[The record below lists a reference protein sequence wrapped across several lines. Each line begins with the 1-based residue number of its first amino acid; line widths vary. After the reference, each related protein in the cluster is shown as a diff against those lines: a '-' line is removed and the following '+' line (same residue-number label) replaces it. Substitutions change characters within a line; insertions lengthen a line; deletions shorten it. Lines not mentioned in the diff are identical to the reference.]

1 MLRALRGVGQMMR
14 HKNNQAD
21 FFMPAPP
28 SPPATENELMKRA
41 DNLAGTPI
49 GRLAEKNHLQ
59 LPASKKHGKGLV
71 GQMIE
76 TILGANAGNQP
87 HPDFEFLGVELKT
100 LPVSPQGIVTET
112 TFVCSIDLKH
122 GFENT
127 WHDSRVFNK
136 LKRVLWFPV
145 EDDNNKDWTALRLG
159 QPFLWS
165 PSPEQERILSD
176 DWHDHMNLIAEGLSD
191 GISARRGQVLQI
203 RPKAANSQVRRVA
216 HDAGGDTFIAKP
228 IGFYLRRQF
237 TQDLLEQAMA

>member
-1 MLRALRGVGQMMR
+1 
-14 HKNNQAD
+14 
-21 FFMPAPP
+21 
-28 SPPATENELMKRA
+28 
-41 DNLAGTPI
+41 
-49 GRLAEKNHLQ
+49 
-59 LPASKKHGKGLV
+59 
-71 GQMIE
+71 MIE

-176 DWHDHMNLIAEGLSD
+176 DWHDHIESHRGRLVRWYLSPA
-191 GISARRGQVLQI
+191 GSSFTNKAQSGEQPGTTRG
-203 RPKAANSQVRRVA
+203 A
-216 HDAGGDTFIAKP
+216 
-228 IGFYLRRQF
+228 
-237 TQDLLEQAMA
+237 